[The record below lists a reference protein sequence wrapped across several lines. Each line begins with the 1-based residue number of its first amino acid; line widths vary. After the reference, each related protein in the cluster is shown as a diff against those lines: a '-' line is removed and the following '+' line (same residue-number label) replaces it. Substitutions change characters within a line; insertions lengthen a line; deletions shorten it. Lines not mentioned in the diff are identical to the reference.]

1 MTDNDSRRRLRLRA
15 SDSSSR
21 LERHSYRS
29 RCGGTAPAAW
39 SFGSA
44 ETSSAV
50 DITARDAPT
59 HTPSLRVPAL
69 VLSLAV
75 AVMATS
81 CGLPVDGQAN
91 ALEAD
96 QYRDLIEG
104 AETEDEEVLVNP
116 DEDTRTIDLYFVTPE
131 NRLIRVRREVAN
143 ATVNQALTALTNGP
157 LAEEIEEFGPM
168 ESALTSDLAPEGR
181 PREEGSQVL
190 SVDVAEDL
198 DELAQSRPDR
208 ARLLVSQIV
217 CTITDMAFDPP
228 FTGIRFFDPQGE
240 VLGLLD
246 SNSQSIEGPAE
257 PADFNDCKTAED
269 LEAEASEAEG
279 QEAEDGS
286 DTQSD
291 G

>member
-1 MTDNDSRRRLRLRA
+1 MTND
-15 SDSSSR
+15 
-21 LERHSYRS
+21 
-29 RCGGTAPAAW
+29 
-39 SFGSA
+39 
-44 ETSSAV
+44 
-50 DITARDAPT
+50 DIG
-59 HTPSLRVPAL
+59 LRVRMLAL
-69 VLSLAV
+69 SMLMAV
-75 AVMATS
+75 ALTA
-81 CGLPVDGQAN
+81 CGLPVDGQAD
-91 ALEAD
+91 ALDTDEH
-96 QYRDLIEG
+96 RDLIEG
-104 AETEDEEVLVNP
+104 TDTEDEEVLVRP
-116 DEDTRTIDLYFVTPE
+116 DEDARTIDLFFVTPE

-143 ATVNQALTALTNGP
+143 ATVNEALTALTNGP

-269 LEAEASEAEG
+269 LAAEASEAEG
-279 QEAEDGS
+279 QDAEDGS
-286 DTQSD
+286 ETDT
-291 G
+291 GG